1 MQKKITHFL
10 PKKSLT
16 HTRHLWH
23 VVFDVGNTSLLKFS
37 PIRSQKLAGSL
48 THKTVVT
55 DSVSWDFQLLK
66 MLNHTGHIEYYDIYK
81 MFDECNGVKSVS
93 TVFSW
98 ASSDF
103 QLWEILHHSGYI
115 EYIVTHLSL
124 MRGLCRVER
133 DQLWLSWCQTGGQLS
148 WAPSQETGHLISLS
162 TTPHPPPLPPLSS
175 PPSLTDPTFLMPLW
189 QSHSLAVSL
198 LSRRR
203 QYISTSSAAT
213 FPLVGPLHFHYT
225 STTFPLHFHYISTS
239 GATTFPPVV
248 SLLPTSL
255 LLSDSLSDTGDDLN
269 HQILVQW
276 KLIIAGNNGVQKES

>member
-1 MQKKITHFL
+1 MLREICK
-10 PKKSLT
+10 KKSPISSQKNHW

-55 DSVSWDFQLLK
+55 NSVSWDFQLLK

-162 TTPHPPPLPPLSS
+162 TSQPPPPPPFFLP
-175 PPSLTDPTFLMPLW
+175 
-189 QSHSLAVSL
+189 
-198 LSRRR
+198 RRR
-203 QYISTSSAAT
+203 WRIQHSWCHCDSHTLWLFHCCRVVVST
-213 FPLVGPLHFHYT
+213 FPLVVPLHSH
-225 STTFPLHFHYISTS
+225 
-239 GATTFPPVV
+239 
-248 SLLPTSL
+248 
-255 LLSDSLSDTGDDLN
+255 
-269 HQILVQW
+269 
-276 KLIIAGNNGVQKES
+276 